1 MNMGKSFVLPFLLLL
16 VFVTAST
23 ASADT
28 VTLTGAGNTIWSGV
42 HSGPYD
48 ATLNGNSITMVCVSF
63 DRHVS
68 VGQTWQV
75 TVNELTAA
83 GVANALYGSQPNA
96 LQKYQQAAWLFD
108 QMNLN
113 PNQRGDIQGAIWNIF
128 NPSSSPDTAGSAAWL
143 VTASAQNLVDYD
155 FSRFRILTPLDRSV
169 NGPQENLITQVPEPA
184 ALFLLG
190 SGLVGLASKLRKRRK
205 LAATK

>member
-1 MNMGKSFVLPFLLLL
+1 MRRSFVLSLLLLL

-28 VTLTGAGNTIWSGV
+28 VTLTGAGNTIWS
-42 HSGPYD
+42 

-83 GVANALYGSQPNA
+83 GVANALYGSQPDA
-96 LQKYQQAAWLFD
+96 LAKYQQAAWLFD
-108 QMNLN
+108 QMNLL
-113 PNQRGDIQGAIWNIF
+113 PNQKGDIQGAIWNIF
-128 NPSSSPDTAGSAAWL
+128 NSGSSSDTAGSAA
-143 VTASAQNLVDYD
+143 
-155 FSRFRILTPLDRSV
+155 
-169 NGPQENLITQVPEPA
+169 
-184 ALFLLG
+184 
-190 SGLVGLASKLRKRRK
+190 
-205 LAATK
+205 